1 MYIHILLL
9 LGIGLSLP
17 FISFAQQDKEEEEET
32 SEKEDG
38 SEDAGGKGEPRDKE
52 SSSETGELQ
61 VSGGGDVMAGNDGPT
76 LDTQSARRNE
86 PFSRDIQRANSRDL
100 LNLGRSG
107 TSLRTGQKPKAMQLP
122 SAVRSMTFDRSVLQ
136 SAILENNAV
145 VSQARKTGMVNTD
158 SLELAKFGLTKA
170 QVERFQKMQQRARN
184 AIMASTRQT
193 VRRLLSMDG
202 FGNLQADAFFEYQPR
217 TRALILGLED
227 DILVRLLNE
236 GIEEDLLQESL
247 SKLNLDTSNPAKMPT
262 FTPGTKQDER
272 AKQMSVRL
280 MEGGNGEVLRKL
292 NELSDGGWS
301 EEILRTG
308 EVADILLRDYDLG
321 VASPRERL
329 SAKEAL
335 ANPFFVEVAALFDEL
350 KLDQLV
356 NGGGQCLGGKNLIV
370 RNNAKALQPYV
381 NEGTKEMLLVASES
395 LEIPDNFNWDTE
407 SSGNVRLVMMTPG
420 EFTIKPGSTLKAVT
434 SDLVLATQRNLLLK
448 QVSIHGFKEVVI
460 RGYRDV
466 SLEDVSMHASALAT
480 IMARRDLNVDGLTFN
495 QDISRIVME
504 ATTMRLK
511 DVTFPVNAQVRLN
524 SLKGAIDGRY
534 PNFGSNIPAAQQ
546 IGRVNFIENV
556 RSGGN
561 LLHDRASFDQ
571 HGQNIQIGKIAR
583 P

>member
-1 MYIHILLL
+1 
-9 LGIGLSLP
+9 
-17 FISFAQQDKEEEEET
+17 
-32 SEKEDG
+32 
-38 SEDAGGKGEPRDKE
+38 
-52 SSSETGELQ
+52 
-61 VSGGGDVMAGNDGPT
+61 
-76 LDTQSARRNE
+76 
-86 PFSRDIQRANSRDL
+86 
-100 LNLGRSG
+100 
-107 TSLRTGQKPKAMQLP
+107 
-122 SAVRSMTFDRSVLQ
+122 
-136 SAILENNAV
+136 
-145 VSQARKTGMVNTD
+145 
-158 SLELAKFGLTKA
+158 
-170 QVERFQKMQQRARN
+170 
-184 AIMASTRQT
+184 MASTRQT